1 MSTLL
6 HESFGLKKKILVCD
20 WEIRKV
26 KKDFNTGYFP
36 GDGIL
41 KLRSNKYSD
50 FEKRLKKI
58 LSMKDKLLGF
68 VLLGDLLRDDSI
80 KTIKPKMIYNLNF
93 KTLRFLRNE
102 MKN

>member
-20 WEIRKV
+20 WEIKKKV

-58 LSMKDKLLGF
+58 LNMNYNQYLS
-68 VLLGDLLRDDSI
+68 

-93 KTLRFLRNE
+93 KTFLRFLRNE